1 MATNIELLIFPHTDV
16 DCCLLLS
23 FFIFVSF
30 LKSTIYLLLGKISWH
45 DLQTVNL
52 FWTENNK
59 TKTEIGLNIVTWEI
73 TSSRYS
79 PTDWTGLFF
88 MAIHQISRLIVLH
101 SDRAFGLDS
110 FQLSSAGDATG
121 HPHVSTACAVSLV
134 NDLIWLVG
142 QVRPFVKVL

>member
-79 PTDWTGLFF
+79 PTDIELDCFSWQYT
-88 MAIHQISRLIVLH
+88 RLVVLLYYTATEH
-101 SDRAFGLDS
+101 SDLIRFNCHLLAMQLDILTCPPHA
-110 FQLSSAGDATG
+110 LSA
-121 HPHVSTACAVSLV
+121 
-134 NDLIWLVG
+134 
-142 QVRPFVKVL
+142 